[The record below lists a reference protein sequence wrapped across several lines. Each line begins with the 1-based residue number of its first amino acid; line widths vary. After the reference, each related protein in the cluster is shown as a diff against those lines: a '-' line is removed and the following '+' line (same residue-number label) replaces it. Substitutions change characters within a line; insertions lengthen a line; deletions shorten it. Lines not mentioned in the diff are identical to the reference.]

1 MPVQQPKTATDSPVR
16 TRNVAK
22 NRESMDLDD
31 VMGTSEDETSP
42 DGVVVKTPVARRT
55 QYPVS
60 AGARELIEFLAEGP
74 PDMPDEPVG
83 LGKGSTSLDTP
94 KKGGRLQRMISKLTL
109 KDTEQKSNGNGVDS
123 YSRRTQSTAG
133 SSGFQTPLG
142 SPLYNKPVPP
152 RPPPIH
158 TSPPSTPSQSS
169 TSLVEPAQPNARARR
184 ISTSPRKGVPSSWDL
199 GSVTPD
205 SPRTPVTVIKSTQDL
220 PTGRVVP
227 PPPPKP
233 PSANGQAKEEAM
245 PRSSTSRVS
254 KSSQP
259 GASGSDTKILLSPP
273 ERQSSK
279 KSTDATQKSLDP
291 DQATTMAALSEHTK
305 DLCRLLAHA
314 THIEECRLIVD
325 MFLAKS
331 GLHPEP
337 SDHSNPSTPPSPPH
351 DSGPL
356 PLGIDAN
363 LERSLVEL
371 FLGGMGEESEGEG
384 DEQPLPS
391 PADSIVSKDD
401 SVALPMSPPNTPN
414 TRQRT
419 GSKTSK
425 AAEPVVVKDT
435 QVAVPVAAT

>member
-1 MPVQQPKTATDSPVR
+1 MPVQHPKPVTDPPVR

-31 VMGTSEDETSP
+31 VMGTSEDETPP
-42 DGVVVKTPVARRT
+42 DGVVVKTPVVRRT
-55 QYPVS
+55 TYPVS
-60 AGARELIEFLAEGP
+60 AGARELIDFLSEGP

-83 LGKGSTSLDTP
+83 LGRGSDTP

-123 YSRRTQSTAG
+123 YSRRTQSTTG

-152 RPPPIH
+152 RPPPVH

-169 TSLVEPAQPNARARR
+169 TSLVEPAQPNVRARR
-184 ISTSPRKGVPSSWDL
+184 ISTSPRKGVPSSWDP

-205 SPRTPVTVIKSTQDL
+205 SPRTPVSVIKSTQDL

-233 PSANGQAKEEAM
+233 PSANGQAKEEAT

-291 DQATTMAALSEHTK
+291 DQATAMAALSEHTK
-305 DLCRLLAHA
+305 DLRRLLAHA
-314 THIEECRLIVD
+314 THVEECRLIVD

-337 SDHSNPSTPPSPPH
+337 SDNSNLSTPPDDSSSLPP
-351 DSGPL
+351 
-356 PLGIDAN
+356 GIDAN

-384 DEQPLPS
+384 DAQPLPS
-391 PADSIVSKDD
+391 PAESIVSKDD
-401 SVALPMSPPNTPN
+401 SESVALPMSPPDTPN
-414 TRQRT
+414 TRQRK

-435 QVAVPVAAT
+435 QAAILVAAT